1 MNKQFIYDNK
11 GKKTAVVI
19 LIKEWEEIKSKL
31 KKNNKKEKKEDSA
44 KDIKSK
50 KIIAPKNP
58 IIKVAAKKSTTPKAT
73 ATPKKK

>member
-31 KKNNKKEKKEDSA
+31 KKNNKKEKKENSA
-44 KDIKSK
+44 KEIKPK

-58 IIKVAAKKSTTPKAT
+58 IIKVAAKKTAAPKA
-73 ATPKKK
+73 APKKK

>member
-19 LIKEWEEIKSKL
+19 LIKEWEDIKSKL
-31 KKNNKKEKKEDSA
+31 KKNNKKEKKEESA
-44 KDIKSK
+44 TDTKSK
-50 KIIAPKNP
+50 KVIAPKNP

-73 ATPKKK
+73 PNKK